1 MLKSLGPIE
10 RNFCGHG
17 KNDLES
23 TCMCIQLNNPVVF
36 FQIYKHKRYEWNSK
50 QIALAVN
57 I

>member
-23 TCMCIQLNNPVVF
+23 MCIQLNNPVVF
-36 FQIYKHKRYEWNSK
+36 FKYT
-50 QIALAVN
+50 N
-57 I
+57 INVMNEIQNK

>member
-36 FQIYKHKRYEWNSK
+36 FQIYKHKRYE
-50 QIALAVN
+50 
-57 I
+57 